1 MTDVKVLCG
10 RNIAKYRKELGLSQH
25 QLAKKVGIQHS
36 SIAHY
41 ETLVTLPRAQVLNWL
56 TEALEIEPYQLFMEC
71 EE

>member
-10 RNIAKYRKELGLSQH
+10 KNIAKYRKERGLSQH

-41 ETLVTLPRAQVLNWL
+41 ETYVTLPRAQVLNWL
-56 TEALEIEPYQLFMEC
+56 AEALGVKIYELFMEC